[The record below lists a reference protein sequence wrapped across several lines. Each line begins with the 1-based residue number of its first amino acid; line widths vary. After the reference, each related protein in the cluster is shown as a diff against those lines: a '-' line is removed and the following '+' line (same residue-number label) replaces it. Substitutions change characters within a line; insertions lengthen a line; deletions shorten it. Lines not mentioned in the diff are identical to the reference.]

1 MNFRRPLKQN
11 WGEKTDRVHWN
22 KGKNFMLTYRLH
34 TEFDNQ
40 MLREC
45 SYSPIC
51 WHGWPLPHEW
61 LGKEQPPHCQPG
73 LLSAWDSFLQ
83 GIQHKD
89 MIKMYQEKKKKHY
102 VDWGSET
109 APVVA
114 SGASALLPLWISCAA
129 KLFSSNEVP
138 FTTGTSSSNGFTE
151 ASEDTVMY
159 CRASQRA
166 VLPSWSFSSRSSLD
180 KVDKSQAEQS

>member
-40 MLREC
+40 MLREY

-73 LLSAWDSFLQ
+73 PLSAWDSFLQ

-89 MIKMYQEKKKKHY
+89 MIKMYQEKKKETLCGLRF
-102 VDWGSET
+102 WNSTCGSVRCICIT
-109 APVVA
+109 
-114 SGASALLPLWISCAA
+114 
-129 KLFSSNEVP
+129 
-138 FTTGTSSSNGFTE
+138 
-151 ASEDTVMY
+151 
-159 CRASQRA
+159 
-166 VLPSWSFSSRSSLD
+166 SSLD
-180 KVDKSQAEQS
+180 KLCCKAVLIKWGSIHYWNIILKWVYWGIRGHSDVLQGQPKSSAALVVFQFQV